1 LAIIKKIIIALKKTR
16 DAFKRAI
23 NEIFGRSDL
32 DDDFF
37 EELEEILV
45 INDVGIQTSVEI
57 IDELKK
63 EIRIKKITKPSEVK
77 QLLKEILI
85 RILKE
90 NIDEKDKTV
99 DEKNQT
105 NSSIEIKYPCII
117 TIVGVNGV
125 GKTTTIGKL
134 AHYFKNL
141 NKDVSLVAG
150 DTFRAAASE
159 QLSEW
164 ANRNKVKIIKHAE
177 GADAAAVVF
186 DGISSA
192 KAKKTDVLIVDTA
205 GRLHTKTNLMQE
217 LEKINRI
224 ITRECIDA
232 NKYCFIVLDATT
244 GQNALS
250 QIKIFNEYIKI
261 DGVILTK
268 LDGTAKGGVIF
279 AIVRQHKIPVAF
291 IGVGEKI
298 DDLEPFD
305 SETFVNNLF

>member
-1 LAIIKKIIIALKKTR
+1 MAIIKKIINALKKTR
-16 DAFKRAI
+16 DAFRRAI
-23 NEIFGRSDL
+23 DEIFGRIEL
-32 DDDFF
+32 NDDFF

-57 IDELKK
+57 IDELKQ
-63 EIRIKKITKPSEVK
+63 EIRIKKITKPNEAK

-85 RILKE
+85 KILKE
-90 NIDEKDKTV
+90 NADEKDKI
-99 DEKNQT
+99 
-105 NSSIEIKYPCII
+105 NSAIEIKYPCVI

-159 QLSEW
+159 QLAEW
-164 ANRNKVKIIKHAE
+164 ASRNKVKIIKHAE

-224 ITRECIDA
+224 ITREYIDA
-232 NKYCFIVLDATT
+232 NKYCFIVLDATI

-279 AIVRQHKIPVAF
+279 AIVRQYKTPVVF
-291 IGVGEKI
+291 VGVGEKI

-305 SETFVNNLF
+305 PETFVNNLF